1 MLDFQVVLKKQPTNG
16 MGHLGHGDSL
26 KGLGRTQ
33 EAIEAYSKVIEVDPS
48 SMSQGL
54 MKRGL
59 LYLENRENELALK
72 DFDKLTEMA
81 EE

>member
-1 MLDFQVVLKKQPTNG
+1 

-33 EAIEAYSKVIEVDPS
+33 EAIEAYTKVIEVDAS

-59 LYLENRENELALK
+59 LYLENR
-72 DFDKLTEMA
+72 
-81 EE
+81 